1 MLTKLQIMNKLFGQ
15 IKIIYIIRLLM
26 DDGYGK

>member
-15 IKIIYIIRLLM
+15 IKIYVIRLLM
-26 DDGYGK
+26 DGGYGK